1 MGDINLLFLPTS
13 FYMCMVSTKIRA
25 FFILFVVL
33 MSFNTVAQQPR
44 LIVTTDIGQDP
55 DDEQSMVRLL
65 FYANEFDLVG
75 LIANADANYEKEP
88 PVLKDP
94 IIHEMIDAYGSIQTS
109 LKLHDKRYPD
119 ASYLH
124 SVVKK
129 GCFGNSEYIP
139 YSDFI
144 GEGKDTEGSNWIIQQ
159 VDKADDRPLYI
170 AVWGGAC
177 DLAQALWKVK
187 QTRTDAELNLF
198 IKKLRVFFI
207 GKQDSSND
215 WIIDNFPKLWL
226 ILALDRGG
234 DKWES
239 GYRGMFWGGDMSTTS
254 KEWLHKYIIGQ
265 NPLADMYPD
274 KASTGGAKRNPFGA
288 MKEGD
293 SPSFLYFLHNGLNSP
308 ENPSWGGWGGRYSVK
323 RDQFSADASD
333 TFFDEQSGTEIYSQ
347 RATVFRWRPDF
358 QRDFATRVKWATQ
371 TFAAANHYAEPEVNG
386 SFGKSHLILKGKAGE
401 RIRLNASGSTDP
413 DGDKLAYQW
422 MVYQE
427 AGTFGERVIIKN
439 PNKKKCFLEIP
450 PTAKGKTIHVIL
462 RVMDQRP
469 IPLASYKRIVI
480 EID

>member
-1 MGDINLLFLPTS
+1 VDLHKLAFS
-13 FYMCMVSTKIRA
+13 VDCCMNIVSTKMKVI
-25 FFILFVVL
+25 VVL
-33 MSFNTVAQQPR
+33 FFLLFSFDTIAQQPR

-65 FYANEFDLVG
+65 FYANEFDVVG
-75 LIANADANYEKEP
+75 LIANADANSEKEP
-88 PVLKDP
+88 PVLKDQ
-94 IIHEMIDAYGSIQTS
+94 IIHEMIDAYATIETS
-109 LKLHDKRYPD
+109 LKVHDKRYPN

-144 GEGKDTEGSNWIIQQ
+144 GEGKDTEGSQWIIQQ
-159 VDKADDRPLYI
+159 VDKGDDRPLNI

-187 QTRTDAELNLF
+187 QTRTEAELNLF

-226 ILALDRGG
+226 ILGLDRGG
-234 DKWES
+234 DKWQS
-239 GYRGMFWGGDMSTTS
+239 GYRGMFWGGDMTTTS
-254 KEWLHKYIIGQ
+254 KEWLHKFIIGQ
-265 NPLADMYPD
+265 NPLADKYPD
-274 KASTGGAKRNPFGA
+274 KASTGGVKKNPFGA

-293 SPSFLYFLHNGLNSP
+293 SPSFLYFLPNGLNSP
-308 ENPSWGGWGGRYSVK
+308 ENPSWGGWGGRYTVE

-333 TFFDEQSGTEIYSQ
+333 TFFDEQSGREIYSQ
-347 RATVFRWRPDF
+347 RATVFRWRGDF
-358 QRDFATRVKWATQ
+358 QHDFATRVKWATQ

-401 RIRLNASGSTDP
+401 RIRLDASGSTDP

-422 MVYQE
+422 TVYQE
-427 AGTFGERVIIKN
+427 AGTFDERVVIKN
-439 PNKKKCFLEIP
+439 SDKKKCFLQIP
-450 PTAKGKTIHVIL
+450 PTARGKTIHVIL
-462 RVMDQRP
+462 RLTDQRS
-469 IPLASYKRIVI
+469 IPLTSNKRIVI
-480 EID
+480 KVD